1 MTLLIAD
8 VGGTNTR
15 VALAP
20 HGTPIA
26 LRRFANNDYE
36 GIEAVL
42 RDYIGGT
49 NTPIS
54 ACAIAI
60 AGPVDGTAGRLTNRD
75 WHIDAKAVGQIL
87 RCNRVTLLND
97 LTALGFALARLP
109 AAACAPV
116 HEPATDISHNRQS
129 LVIGI
134 GTGFNLCPVITAPA
148 RPPACFVVEAGH
160 TSLPCSV
167 AKALPEPDAFPT
179 TEDLF
184 SGAGL
189 AALHRLQHPGSRMNG
204 EQIVKAHRS
213 GTDALASET
222 LLLFTGLLS
231 RLCTE
236 LALQYMPLAGIFFA
250 GGVAR
255 GVLSADM
262 HPVLI
267 RDHASHR
274 KLGSQLSRIP
284 MSIIED
290 DAAALY
296 GCIAAAE
303 R

>member
-8 VGGTNTR
+8 VGGTNSR

-20 HGTPIA
+20 HGTPTA
-26 LRRFANNDYE
+26 VRRFANNDHD

-42 RDYIGGT
+42 RDYISQT
-49 NTPIS
+49 DTPIT

-60 AGPVDGTAGRLTNRD
+60 AGPVEGTAGRLTNRD
-75 WHIDAKAVGQIL
+75 WRIDANAVARIL
-87 RCNRVTLLND
+87 RCDQVTLLND
-97 LTALGFALARLP
+97 LTALGLALARLP

-116 HEPATDISHNRQS
+116 HRPATDISHNRQS

-134 GTGFNLCPVITAPA
+134 GTGFNLCPVITAPD
-148 RPPACFVVEAGH
+148 RTPACFVVEAGH

-167 AKALPEPDAFPT
+167 AKALPQPDAFTT
-179 TEDLF
+179 TESLF

-189 AALHRLQHPGSRMNG
+189 AALHRLQHPGSRLNG

-213 GTDALASET
+213 GTDSQASET
-222 LLLFTGLLS
+222 LMLFTDLLS

-262 HPVLI
+262 HDVLL

-274 KLGSQLSRIP
+274 KLGGQLSRIP
-284 MSIIED
+284 MSIILD